1 MFFSRPR
8 PANLLN
14 GLLAS
19 RIDATG
25 PSGCFSRRSFPA
37 GAAALGP
44 STSCLRMWASGVC
57 SNGRAVYR
65 KKCAFPWF
73 WSTTLSP
80 HGRPCLHLAPQRPT
94 LPFNVPPC
102 PPPQQHCIPAT
113 SVPRIVFGTQGRPVH
128 PSRPIAPAQCRPLD
142 RAGRDVSPHLRLSAA
157 PALCTT
163 RHRPSAEKNTTH
175 RFSKGLHAPHAVIS
189 NSTALRAEL

>member
-80 HGRPCLHLAPQRPT
+80 HGRPCLHLAPQRPILPSSPAT
-94 LPFNVPPC
+94 LHPRHIRAPHRFRHTRPPRPPIPPHRASTVPPPRPGRPRC
-102 PPPQQHCIPAT
+102 LTSPAPLSSTSPLYDPPPSLSREEHDT
-113 SVPRIVFGTQGRPVH
+113 PV
-128 PSRPIAPAQCRPLD
+128 
-142 RAGRDVSPHLRLSAA
+142 
-157 PALCTT
+157 
-163 RHRPSAEKNTTH
+163 
-175 RFSKGLHAPHAVIS
+175 
-189 NSTALRAEL
+189 